1 MSLQILGILA
11 FVFALLFSVMVH
23 EAGHYLTAKRFGMKV
38 TEFFVGFGRRIW
50 STQRGETE
58 FGIKAIPAGGYC
70 KIIGMTPDEP
80 LSGDEKSRAFIAG
93 TIPQRLIVLGAGS
106 FLHFVLGFILI
117 FTLLSG
123 IGISQTSSKVQSV
136 SECIP
141 QSANEVCSATST
153 PSPAK
158 SIGLQPGDRI
168 VGINGEKFKEWNKL
182 RDALRAAP
190 NQSLTLNIERNGQ
203 TIDLPVV
210 LSARE
215 VDGKKIGV
223 LGVINAQERK
233 RLNPVLAVWRSVTI
247 TGEFLKASV
256 VALFSLPSKV
266 PQLISSTFGNT
277 ERDPNGLV
285 GVVGA
290 ARIAGDAVGSTLSFA
305 DKLATFIL
313 MIATLN
319 IFVGIFN
326 LLPLLPLDGGHMAIA
341 IVDGIRNRRAAR
353 KGLAK
358 PDPLNVN
365 RLMPVTVV
373 VFAVLVTL
381 SVWLLAADIFNPIKI
396 NF

>member
-1 MSLQILGILA
+1 MQLLGILA

-58 FGIKAIPAGGYC
+58 FGVKAIPAGGYC
-70 KIIGMTPDEP
+70 KIVGMTPDEN
-80 LSGDEKSRAFIAG
+80 LTLEEKPRAFIAG

-106 FLHFVLGFILI
+106 FLHFVLGFLLI
-117 FTLLSG
+117 FTLIAG
-123 IGISQTSSKVQSV
+123 IGISQTSSKIQTV

-141 QSANEVCSATST
+141 QSATESCGPTSKA
-153 PSPAK
+153 SPAK
-158 SIGLQPGDRI
+158 TIGLQPGDRI
-168 VGINGEKFKEWNKL
+168 IGINGEKTSDWNKL
-182 RDALRAAP
+182 RDQLRAAP
-190 NQSLTLNIERNGQ
+190 NQSVTLIIDRNGQ
-203 TIDLPVV
+203 QLDLPVV

-215 VDGKKIGV
+215 LDGKQIGV
-223 LGVINAQERK
+223 LGVTNAIERK
-233 RLNPVLAVWRSVTI
+233 RVNPIVAVWRSTTI
-247 TGEFLKASV
+247 SWEFFKASIS
-256 VALFSLPSKV
+256 ALVSLPSKV
-266 PQLISSTFGNT
+266 PQLVNATFGNE

-305 DKLATFIL
+305 DKLATFLL

-341 IVDGIRNRRAAR
+341 IADGIRNRRAAR
-353 KGLAK
+353 KGLSK
-358 PDPLNVN
+358 PAPLNVN
-365 RLMPVTVV
+365 RLMPLTMV
-373 VFAVLVTL
+373 VFAILLTL
-381 SVWLLAADIFNPIKI
+381 SVWLLAADLFNPVKI

>member
-1 MSLQILGILA
+1 MQLLGIFA

-58 FGIKAIPAGGYC
+58 FGVKAIPAGGYC
-70 KIIGMTPDEP
+70 KIVGMTPDEN
-80 LSGDEKSRAFIAG
+80 LTLEEKPRAFIAG

-106 FLHFVLGFILI
+106 FLHFILGFLLI
-117 FTLLSG
+117 FTLIAG
-123 IGISQTSSKVQSV
+123 IGISQTSSKIQTV

-141 QSANEVCSATST
+141 QSATESCGPTSKA
-153 PSPAK
+153 SPAK
-158 SIGLQPGDRI
+158 AIGLQSGDRI
-168 VGINGEKFKEWNKL
+168 IGINGEKTSDWNKL
-182 RDALRAAP
+182 RDQLRAAP
-190 NQSLTLNIERNGQ
+190 NQSVTLIIERNGQ
-203 TIDLPVV
+203 QLDLPVV

-215 VDGKKIGV
+215 LDGKQIGV
-223 LGVINAQERK
+223 LGVTNAIERK
-233 RLNPVLAVWRSVTI
+233 RVNPIVAVWRSTTI
-247 TGEFLKASV
+247 SWEFFKASIS
-256 VALFSLPSKV
+256 ALISLPSKV
-266 PQLISSTFGNT
+266 PQLVNATFGNE
-277 ERDPNGLV
+277 ERDPDGLV

-305 DKLATFIL
+305 DKLATFLL

-341 IVDGIRNRRAAR
+341 IADGIRNRRAAR
-353 KGLAK
+353 KGLSK
-358 PDPLNVN
+358 PAPLNVN
-365 RLMPVTVV
+365 RLMPLTMV
-373 VFAVLVTL
+373 VFAILLTL
-381 SVWLLAADIFNPIKI
+381 SVWLLAADLFNPVKI